1 MEGDSIGQSFGIGPQ
16 KVDPTKSALIHRTS
30 VDKIGNIPGVP
41 QEITAYNT
49 LQAEEVIEVFKPL
62 VAGRRVIT

>member
-16 KVDPTKSALIHRTS
+16 KVDTSKSALVHRTS

-41 QEITAYNT
+41 KEITAYNT
-49 LQAEEVIEVFKPL
+49 LQVEEVIEVFKPL
-62 VAGRRVIT
+62 VAGRKAIT